1 MVTCPICGRRYERIS
16 ASHLKAKHNMTL
28 ADFRKAYP
36 DFRDKMAD
44 NSRFMK
50 VQLIDDYKNKQYVAR
65 RL

>member
-1 MVTCPICGRRYERIS
+1 MVTCPICGKRYEKIS
-16 ASHLKAKHNMTL
+16 ASHLRAKHNMTL

-44 NSRFMK
+44 NSRFVR
-50 VQLIDDYKNKQYVAR
+50 VQLIDDNINSSYIAK